1 MPAKNW
7 SYLFFSLR
15 MSSSSLSSSSS
26 CLITVRP
33 IQYAPMPKSRPSSG
47 DSALRSIPSVERI
60 LSSEA
65 FAGVVRDFGRDAT
78 KDAVVAYFETLRRE
92 RRSFDAEVAGDE
104 VLNALTA
111 ATASTL
117 RRVIN
122 GTGIIIHT
130 NLGRSPIDA
139 EVWSRAAAIT
149 TGYSNLEYD
158 LEDGSRGRRD
168 EHLTQLCRTLF
179 GCEAAILTNNNAAG
193 TLLLLAAVAGN
204 REVIVSRGELVEI
217 GGSFRVPDVIQ
228 QGGARLREVG
238 TTNRTRAADYD
249 TAITDASAA
258 ILRVHRSNFEIVGFT
273 ESPSI
278 EELVAIGKKRG
289 IPLLYDEGSGRV
301 VDLAPYGFTS
311 APTLR
316 ELIALGVDAVTCS
329 TDKLIGAT
337 QGGLILGSEAVIDRC
352 RKHPLMRALRAG
364 KESYAIIAET
374 LRAFATSRHETE
386 IPIYRMLATP
396 MNVLRQRAEEM
407 IAGTSCRLIESA
419 CALGGGTTPTE
430 TIPSMAIEVPGDA
443 SQLALRFLQHD
454 PPIAGRIVDDRLT
467 IEVRTLSEDDRRE
480 VTLTLE
486 EDDNGIEEK

>member
-1 MPAKNW
+1 
-7 SYLFFSLR
+7 
-15 MSSSSLSSSSS
+15 
-26 CLITVRP
+26 
-33 IQYAPMPKSRPSSG
+33 
-47 DSALRSIPSVERI
+47 VERI

-65 FAGVVRDFGRDAT
+65 FAGVVRDFGRDAA
-78 KDAVVAYFETLRRE
+78 KDAVIAHLETVRSE
-92 RRSFDAEVAGDE
+92 RRRFDENVAAED
-104 VLNALTA
+104 VLNTLMA

-122 GTGIIIHT
+122 GTGVIIHT

-139 EVWSRAAAIT
+139 EVWSRVAAIT

-168 EHLTQLCRTLF
+168 DHLTQLCRTLF
-179 GCEAAILTNNNAAG
+179 SCDAAILTNNNAAG

-249 TAITDASAA
+249 AAITDASAA

-278 EELVAIGKKRG
+278 EELVAVSKKRG

-301 VDLAPYGFTS
+301 VDLARYGFTS
-311 APTLR
+311 ASTLR

-337 QGGLILGSEAVIDRC
+337 QGGLILGSEAIINRC

-374 LRAFATSRHETE
+374 LRAFAAARHEIE
-386 IPIYRMLATP
+386 IPIYRMLSTP
-396 MNVLRQRAEEM
+396 LDALRQRANEM
-407 IAGTSCRLIESA
+407 IAGTSCCVIESA

-430 TIPSMAIEVPGDA
+430 TIPSIAIEVPGNA
-443 SQLALRFLQHD
+443 SQLASRFLQHD
-454 PPIAGRIVDDRLT
+454 PPIVGRIVEDRFT
-467 IEVRTLSEDDRRE
+467 IEVRTLSEDDQRE
-480 VTLTLE
+480 VTKALRLNTR
-486 EDDNGIEEK
+486 

>member
-1 MPAKNW
+1 VER
-7 SYLFFSLR
+7 LL
-15 MSSSSLSSSSS
+15 
-26 CLITVRP
+26 
-33 IQYAPMPKSRPSSG
+33 SG
-47 DSALRSIPSVERI
+47 DTFALSIRE
-60 LSSEA
+60 
-65 FAGVVRDFGRDAT
+65 FGRDAT
-78 KDAVVAYFETLRRE
+78 KDALVAYLETLRSE
-92 RRSFDAEVAGDE
+92 RRRFHADIAADE

-130 NLGRSPIDA
+130 NLGRSPIDEA
-139 EVWSRAAAIT
+139 IWSRAAAIT

-158 LEDGSRGRRD
+158 LADGSRGRRD

-193 TLLLLAAVAGN
+193 TLLLLAAVAGG

-249 TAITDASAA
+249 AAISDSSAA
-258 ILRVHRSNFEIVGFT
+258 MLRVHRSNFEIVGFT

-278 EELVAIGKKRG
+278 EELVAISKKRG

-301 VDLAPYGFTS
+301 VDIVPYGFTA
-311 APTLR
+311 APTIR
-316 ELIALGVDAVTCS
+316 QLIALGVDAITCS

-337 QGGLILGSEAVIDRC
+337 QGGLILGSEDIINRC

-374 LRAFATSRHETE
+374 LRTFVTGRHEIE
-386 IPIYRMLATP
+386 IPIYRMLSTSLDE
-396 MNVLRQRAEEM
+396 LRSRAAEM
-407 IAGTSCRLIESA
+407 VAGTSCRVIESA

-430 TIPSMAIEVPGDA
+430 TIPSIAVEVTGNA
-443 SQLALRFLQHD
+443 SHVAARFLQHD
-454 PPIAGRIVDDRLT
+454 PPIAGRIVDDRFT
-467 IEVRTLSEDDRRE
+467 IEARTLSEDDLRVVAKAIRR
-480 VTLTLE
+480 
-486 EDDNGIEEK
+486 